1 MKPGH
6 ISTVEIRNIIRYSD
20 AHPLT
25 LIRPQDSIL
34 KSRNQTAAKQTSHKI
49 LARFLPA
56 MALSLF
62 LFVPGQPALEAA
74 EIKLPVLGDSASGI
88 VSKQQEYELGRTWLK
103 AFRSRVREHD
113 DPLMQQYLEQL
124 LYNLATYSDLEDPRL
139 ELVIINNPTMN
150 AFAVPGGVVGFHTGI
165 FALAENEDQMASVL
179 AHELAHLSQR
189 HFARGLETQRSSRMV
204 NLAGLL
210 ASLVIAATAGG
221 DAGMAAITTAQAIA
235 MNDQLRYSRSNEQEA
250 DRMGLQTM
258 ERANRDPGAVADM
271 FATLLKS
278 MRYAGSRPP
287 EFLLTHP
294 VTEKRIADAR
304 GRAMGSAMRH
314 YPRNPEFHLMK
325 ARALIAISN
334 NPKDAIKRFNAEL
347 KSNPQNPEATYYG
360 LALAHIKAGNYQQ
373 ARQIL
378 DPLLKDNPYQ
388 LSFQY
393 SDLELDIALKR
404 YDQGLAKADKLLRL
418 SPNSYPLTTIKSEI
432 LWQAHRYEEA
442 GAVLTALSRMRPEDP
457 MIWYRLAEVRGLA
470 GNISGVHEA
479 RAEYFILVGA
489 FDKAR
494 EQLTLAVKLVAADFK
509 RSAIVRQRIRDV
521 AALEDRIEKL

>member
-1 MKPGH
+1 M
-6 ISTVEIRNIIRYSD
+6 
-20 AHPLT
+20 T
-25 LIRPQDSIL
+25 LVIL
-34 KSRNQTAAKQTSHKI
+34 SQSS
-49 LARFLPA
+49 
-56 MALSLF
+56 AL
-62 LFVPGQPALEAA
+62 AA
-74 EIKLPVLGDSASGI
+74 EIKLPILGDATSGI

-124 LYNLATYSDLEDPRL
+124 LYNLATYSDVEDPRL
-139 ELVIINNPTMN
+139 QLVIINNPSMN
-150 AFAVPGGVVGFHTGI
+150 AFAVPGGVVGFHTGV

-189 HFARGLETQRSSRMV
+189 HFARGVEAQRASSM
-204 NLAGLL
+204 LSLGGLL

-221 DAGMAAITTAQAIA
+221 DAGMAAITATQAVA

-271 FATLLKS
+271 FATLLKAT
-278 MRYAGSRPP
+278 RYKGSRPP

-304 GRAMGSAMRH
+304 GRAMASSMRQ
-314 YPRNPEFHLMK
+314 YSRSPEFHLIK
-325 ARALIAISN
+325 ARALVAISN
-334 NPKDAIKRFNAEL
+334 NPKNAIKRFNSQL
-347 KSNPQNPEATYYG
+347 RSNPQNPQGAQYG
-360 LALAHIKAGNYQQ
+360 LALAYIGAGEFDL
-373 ARQIL
+373 ARQSVAR
-378 DPLLKDNPYQ
+378 LLKDNPYQ

-393 SDLELDIALKR
+393 ADLELDIATKE
-404 YDQGLAKADKLLRL
+404 YNQGLAKLDKLLRL
-418 SPNSYPLTTIKSEI
+418 SPNNYPLTTIKSEI

-442 GAVLTALSRMRPEDP
+442 GEVLTALSRMRPEDP

-489 FDKAR
+489 FDQAR
-494 EQLTLAVKLVAADFK
+494 EQLSLAVKLVASDFK

-521 AALEDRIEKL
+521 AALEDRIKKL

>member
-1 MKPGH
+1 M
-6 ISTVEIRNIIRYSD
+6 
-20 AHPLT
+20 
-25 LIRPQDSIL
+25 
-34 KSRNQTAAKQTSHKI
+34 KSRKLKTVANPSYLKTGTGFTALVVLI
-49 LARFLPA
+49 LLV
-56 MALSLF
+56 MA
-62 LFVPGQPALEAA
+62 PGQPAVQAA
-74 EIKLPVLGDSASGI
+74 EIKLPILGDSTSGI

-113 DPLMQQYLEQL
+113 DPLMQQYLEEL

-150 AFAVPGGVVGFHTGI
+150 AFAVPGGVVGFHTGV

-189 HFARGLETQRSSRMV
+189 HFARGLEAQRSSSMV
-204 NLAGLL
+204 SLAGLL

-221 DAGMAAITTAQAIA
+221 DAGMAAITSAQALA
-235 MNDQLRYSRSNEQEA
+235 MNNQLRYSRSNEQEA

-271 FATLLKS
+271 FAALLKAT
-278 MRYAGSRPP
+278 RYSGSRPP

-294 VTEKRIADAR
+294 ITEKRIADAR
-304 GRAMGSAMRH
+304 GRAMGTAMRH
-314 YPRNPEFHLMK
+314 YPRSPEFHLIK
-325 ARALIAISN
+325 ARALMAIAN
-334 NPKDAIKRFNAEL
+334 NPQDAIKGFNGEL
-347 KSNPQNPEATYYG
+347 KSNPQNPEAVYYG
-360 LALAHIKAGNYQQ
+360 LALAHTEAGDYQQ
-373 ARQIL
+373 AREIL
-378 DPLLKDNPYQ
+378 DPLLRDSPYQ
-388 LSFQY
+388 LSLQY
-393 SDLELDIALKR
+393 ADLELDIALKL
-404 YDQGLAKADKLLRL
+404 YDQGLAKVDRLLRI
-418 SPNSYPLTTIKSEI
+418 SPNNYPLTAIKSEI

-442 GAVLTALSRMRPEDP
+442 GAILTALSRMRPEDP

-489 FDKAR
+489 LDKAR
-494 EQLTLAVKLVAADFK
+494 EQLTLAVKLVTADFK
-509 RSAIVRQRIRDV
+509 RSAIIRQRIRDV

>member
-1 MKPGH
+1 M
-6 ISTVEIRNIIRYSD
+6 
-20 AHPLT
+20 L
-25 LIRPQDSIL
+25 
-34 KSRNQTAAKQTSHKI
+34 
-49 LARFLPA
+49 
-56 MALSLF
+56 LSLAIF
-62 LFVPGQPALEAA
+62 AAVQPSAWAA

-139 ELVIINNPTMN
+139 ELVIVNNPSMN
-150 AFAVPGGVVGFHTGI
+150 AFAVPGGVVGFHTGV
-165 FALAENEDQMASVL
+165 FALAETEDQMASVL

-189 HFARGLETQRSSRMV
+189 HFARGLEAQRASSMV
-204 NLAGLL
+204 SMAGLL
-210 ASLVIAATAGG
+210 ASLVIAATVGG
-221 DAGMAAITTAQAIA
+221 DAGLAAITTTQAMA

-271 FATLLKS
+271 FATLLKAT
-278 MRYAGSRPP
+278 RYSGSRPP

-304 GRAMGSAMRH
+304 GRAMNSSMRH
-314 YPRNPEFHLMK
+314 YPRNPDFYLIK
-325 ARALIAISN
+325 ARALNAISN
-334 NPKDAIKRFNAEL
+334 NPSDAIKRFKAEL
-347 KSNPQNPEATYYG
+347 SNNGQNLDATYYG
-360 LALAHIKAGNYQQ
+360 LALAYIRAGKFDL
-373 ARQIL
+373 AREAL
-378 DPLLKDNPYQ
+378 DPLLANHPFQ

-393 SDLELDIALKR
+393 ADLELDLSQKR
-404 YDQGLAKADKLLRL
+404 YTEGLAKLDKLLRV

-432 LWQAHRYEEA
+432 LWQSHRYEEA
-442 GAVLTALSRMRPEDP
+442 GDVLTALSRMRPEDP
-457 MIWYRLAEVRGLA
+457 LVWYRLAEVRGLA

-494 EQLTLAVKLVAADFK
+494 EQLTLAVKLIDADFK

-521 AALEDRIEKL
+521 AALEDRIKKL

>member
-1 MKPGH
+1 
-6 ISTVEIRNIIRYSD
+6 
-20 AHPLT
+20 
-25 LIRPQDSIL
+25 L
-34 KSRNQTAAKQTSHKI
+34 KSNTQAHKQKGPWPLRSLQYLTGLLFSVTLVI
-49 LARFLPA
+49 LSQSS
-56 MALSLF
+56 AL
-62 LFVPGQPALEAA
+62 AA
-74 EIKLPVLGDSASGI
+74 EIKLPILGDATSGI

-124 LYNLATYSDLEDPRL
+124 LYNLATYSDVEDPRL
-139 ELVIINNPTMN
+139 ELVIINNPSMN
-150 AFAVPGGVVGFHTGI
+150 AFAVPGGVVGFHTGV

-189 HFARGLETQRSSRMV
+189 HFARGVEAQRASSM
-204 NLAGLL
+204 LSLGGLL

-221 DAGMAAITTAQAIA
+221 DAGMAAITATQAVA

-271 FATLLKS
+271 FATLLKAT
-278 MRYAGSRPP
+278 RYKGSRPP

-304 GRAMGSAMRH
+304 GRAMASSMRQ
-314 YPRNPEFHLMK
+314 YSRSPEFHLIK
-325 ARALIAISN
+325 ARALVAISN
-334 NPKDAIKRFNAEL
+334 NPKNAIKRFNAQL
-347 KSNPQNPEATYYG
+347 RSNPQNPQGAQYG
-360 LALAHIKAGNYQQ
+360 LALAYIGAGEFDL
-373 ARQIL
+373 ARQSL
-378 DPLLKDNPYQ
+378 ARLLKDNPYQ

-393 SDLELDIALKR
+393 ADLELDIATKE
-404 YDQGLAKADKLLRL
+404 YNQGLAKLDKLLRL
-418 SPNSYPLTTIKSEI
+418 SPNNYPLTTIKSEI

-442 GAVLTALSRMRPEDP
+442 GEVLTALSRMRPEDP

-489 FDKAR
+489 FDQAR
-494 EQLTLAVKLVAADFK
+494 EQLSLAVKLVASDFK

-521 AALEDRIEKL
+521 AALEDRIKKL

>member
-1 MKPGH
+1 MKSLNLPSLRNRLAGTTKQPSSRL
-6 ISTVEIRNIIRYSD
+6 ST
-20 AHPLT
+20 
-25 LIRPQDSIL
+25 
-34 KSRNQTAAKQTSHKI
+34 KI
-49 LARFLPA
+49 LLAIVCT
-56 MALSLF
+56 LF
-62 LFVPGQPALEAA
+62 LLAPAQPTLEAA
-74 EIKLPVLGDSASGI
+74 EIKLPLLGDSTSGI

-139 ELVIINNPTMN
+139 ELVIVNNPTMN
-150 AFAVPGGVVGFHTGI
+150 AFAVPGGVVGFHTGV
-165 FALAENEDQMASVL
+165 FALAETEDQMASVL

-189 HFARGLETQRSSRMV
+189 HFARRLEAQRSSSMV
-204 NLAGLL
+204 SLAGLL

-221 DAGMAAITTAQAIA
+221 DAGMAAITTAQAIT
-235 MNDQLRYSRSNEQEA
+235 MDSQLRYSRSNEQEA

-271 FATLLKS
+271 FATLLKAT
-278 MRYAGSRPP
+278 RYSGSRPP

-294 VTEKRIADAR
+294 VTEKRISDAR

-314 YPRNPEFHLMK
+314 YPRNPEFHLIK

-334 NPKDAIKRFNAEL
+334 RPTDAIKRFNAQL
-347 KSNPQNPEATYYG
+347 KANPQNPEAIYYG
-360 LALAHIKAGNYQQ
+360 LALAHTKVGNYKQ

-378 DPLLKDNPYQ
+378 DSLLRDNPYQ
-388 LSFQY
+388 LSYQY
-393 SDLELDIALKR
+393 ADLELDIAMKR
-404 YDQGLAKADKLLRL
+404 YDQGLAKADRLLRL

-432 LWQAHRYEEA
+432 LWQAHSYEEA
-442 GAVLTALSRMRPEDP
+442 GDILTALSRMRPEDP
-457 MIWYRLAEVRGLA
+457 MIWYKLAEVRGLA

>member
-1 MKPGH
+1 MK
-6 ISTVEIRNIIRYSD
+6 SNTQ
-20 AHPLT
+20 AHKQNGPWPLRSLQYLTGLLFSVT
-25 LIRPQDSIL
+25 LVIL
-34 KSRNQTAAKQTSHKI
+34 SQSS
-49 LARFLPA
+49 
-56 MALSLF
+56 AL
-62 LFVPGQPALEAA
+62 AA
-74 EIKLPVLGDSASGI
+74 EIKLPILGDATSGI

-124 LYNLATYSDLEDPRL
+124 LYNLATYSDVEDPRL
-139 ELVIINNPTMN
+139 ELVIINNPSMN
-150 AFAVPGGVVGFHTGI
+150 AFAVPGGVVGFHTGV

-189 HFARGLETQRSSRMV
+189 HFARGVEAQRASSM
-204 NLAGLL
+204 LSLGGLL

-221 DAGMAAITTAQAIA
+221 DAGMAAITATQAVA

-271 FATLLKS
+271 FATLLKAT
-278 MRYAGSRPP
+278 RYKGSRPP

-304 GRAMGSAMRH
+304 GRAMASSMRQ
-314 YPRNPEFHLMK
+314 YSRSPEFHLIK
-325 ARALIAISN
+325 ARALVAISN
-334 NPKDAIKRFNAEL
+334 NPKNAIKRFNAQL
-347 KSNPQNPEATYYG
+347 RSNPQNPQGAQYG
-360 LALAHIKAGNYQQ
+360 LALAYIGAGEFDL
-373 ARQIL
+373 ARQSL
-378 DPLLKDNPYQ
+378 ARLLKDNPYQ

-393 SDLELDIALKR
+393 ADLELDIATKE
-404 YDQGLAKADKLLRL
+404 YNQGLAKLDKLLRL
-418 SPNSYPLTTIKSEI
+418 SPNNYPLTTIKSEI

-442 GAVLTALSRMRPEDP
+442 GEVLTALSRMRPEDP

-489 FDKAR
+489 FDQAR
-494 EQLTLAVKLVAADFK
+494 EQLSLAVKLVASDFK

-521 AALEDRIEKL
+521 AALEDRIKKL

>member
-1 MKPGH
+1 M
-6 ISTVEIRNIIRYSD
+6 
-20 AHPLT
+20 T
-25 LIRPQDSIL
+25 LVIL
-34 KSRNQTAAKQTSHKI
+34 SQSS
-49 LARFLPA
+49 
-56 MALSLF
+56 AL
-62 LFVPGQPALEAA
+62 AA
-74 EIKLPVLGDSASGI
+74 EIKLPILGDATSGI

-124 LYNLATYSDLEDPRL
+124 LYNLATYSDVEDPRL
-139 ELVIINNPTMN
+139 ELVIINNPSMN
-150 AFAVPGGVVGFHTGI
+150 AFAVPGGVVGFHTGV

-189 HFARGLETQRSSRMV
+189 HFARGVEAQRASSM
-204 NLAGLL
+204 LSLGGLL

-221 DAGMAAITTAQAIA
+221 DAGMAAITATQAVA

-271 FATLLKS
+271 FATLLKAT
-278 MRYAGSRPP
+278 RYKGSRPP

-304 GRAMGSAMRH
+304 GRAMASSMRQ
-314 YPRNPEFHLMK
+314 YSRSPEFHLIK
-325 ARALIAISN
+325 ARALVAISN
-334 NPKDAIKRFNAEL
+334 NPKNAIKRFNAQL
-347 KSNPQNPEATYYG
+347 RSNPQNPQGAKYG
-360 LALAHIKAGNYQQ
+360 LALAYIGAGEFDL
-373 ARQIL
+373 ARRSL
-378 DPLLKDNPYQ
+378 ARLLKDNPYQ

-393 SDLELDIALKR
+393 ADLELDIATKE
-404 YDQGLAKADKLLRL
+404 YNQGLAKLDKLLRL
-418 SPNSYPLTTIKSEI
+418 SPNNYPLTTIKSEI

-442 GAVLTALSRMRPEDP
+442 GEVLTALSRMRPEDP

-489 FDKAR
+489 FDQAR
-494 EQLTLAVKLVAADFK
+494 EQLSLAVKLVASDFK

-521 AALEDRIEKL
+521 AALEDRIKKL

>member
-1 MKPGH
+1 M
-6 ISTVEIRNIIRYSD
+6 
-20 AHPLT
+20 T
-25 LIRPQDSIL
+25 LVIL
-34 KSRNQTAAKQTSHKI
+34 SQSS
-49 LARFLPA
+49 
-56 MALSLF
+56 AL
-62 LFVPGQPALEAA
+62 AA
-74 EIKLPVLGDSASGI
+74 EIKLPILGDATSGI

-124 LYNLATYSDLEDPRL
+124 LYNLATYSDVEDPRL
-139 ELVIINNPTMN
+139 QLVIINNPSMN
-150 AFAVPGGVVGFHTGI
+150 AFAVPGGVVGFHTGV

-189 HFARGLETQRSSRMV
+189 HFARGVEAQRASSM
-204 NLAGLL
+204 LSLGGLL

-221 DAGMAAITTAQAIA
+221 DAGMAAITATQAVA

-271 FATLLKS
+271 FATLLKAT
-278 MRYAGSRPP
+278 RYKGSRPP

-304 GRAMGSAMRH
+304 GRAMASSMRQ
-314 YPRNPEFHLMK
+314 YSRSPEFHLIK
-325 ARALIAISN
+325 ARALVAISN
-334 NPKDAIKRFNAEL
+334 NPKNAIKRFNSQL
-347 KSNPQNPEATYYG
+347 RSNPQNPQGAQYG
-360 LALAHIKAGNYQQ
+360 LALAYIGAGEFDL
-373 ARQIL
+373 ARQSL
-378 DPLLKDNPYQ
+378 ARLLKDNPYQ

-393 SDLELDIALKR
+393 ADLELDIATKE
-404 YDQGLAKADKLLRL
+404 YNQGLAKLDKLLRL
-418 SPNSYPLTTIKSEI
+418 SPNNYPLTTIKSEI

-442 GAVLTALSRMRPEDP
+442 GEVLTALSRMRPEDP

-489 FDKAR
+489 FDQAR
-494 EQLTLAVKLVAADFK
+494 EQLSLAVKLVASDFK

-521 AALEDRIEKL
+521 AALEDRIKKL